1 MAILNTGKTFGGTET
16 VTSAKLAQM
25 VNSAAFRNFSDA
37 TVAYTGST
45 GTCLQGGGLE
55 VTTAGQLQIANTGVN
70 TAEIADDAITAA
82 KIADDAVGAAA
93 IANNAINS
101 ANMITGEIIN
111 TGNIVGDA
119 VTQAK
124 IADDAVGADQLA
136 SNSVVTA
143 SIVDLNVNAAKIAN
157 ATITDG
163 KIVDDTITSSK
174 LSFVEDSVA
183 VTAGKILVA
192 DGSTYD
198 AESMSGDAT
207 IAAGGALTIANDA
220 VTAAKTSFLGTVD
233 VAANSTARI
242 LSKQSDGEYDGVT
255 PSGDVTMSQ
264 AGAFTISPAITLSGS
279 APSITLDDTG
289 NSGTSPTISSDNNDG
304 DLLITAGKA
313 NAEVEI
319 KTGNGSGTGTTRLQA
334 GELVAKNNAGSADE
348 GIKVTGSIYATV
360 DIVADGDVVADLDSD
375 ERLKNNI
382 TPIKDPLEKVNE
394 LSGNTFSWNEKS
406 HKDGDDVGVIAQEV
420 QRLFPSAV
428 RVKDNGFLKVDYV
441 RLIPVLIESIKVLSQ
456 KVQDLEDGN
465 TN

>member
-55 VTTAGQLQIANTGVN
+55 VTTAGQLHIADTGVN

-220 VTAAKTSFLGTVD
+220 VTTAKIL
-233 VAANSTARI
+233 NSNVTTAKI
-242 LSKQSDGEYDGVT
+242 ADSKQSDGEYDGVT

>member
-55 VTTAGQLQIANTGVN
+55 VTTAGQLHIADTGVN

-264 AGAFTISPAITLSGS
+264 AGAFAIGSGAVELSNLAAAVLTSIYPVGSVYTNATVATNPGTLMGFGTWVAFGEGKVPVGKAS
-279 APSITLDDTG
+279 
-289 NSGTSPTISSDNNDG
+289 SGTFG
-304 DLLITAGKA
+304 TAG
-313 NAEVEI
+313 NTGGAETVTLTEAQI
-319 KTGNGSGTGTTRLQA
+319 PNINGRIGIDSFITTTGDFDNSTGTASKFIDNTGA
-334 GELVAKNNAGSADE
+334 DGPAGSTNQATLNF
-348 GIKVTGSIYATV
+348 GGGGSHTNLQPYVVVYMWRRTG
-360 DIVADGDVVADLDSD
+360 
-375 ERLKNNI
+375 
-382 TPIKDPLEKVNE
+382 
-394 LSGNTFSWNEKS
+394 
-406 HKDGDDVGVIAQEV
+406 
-420 QRLFPSAV
+420 
-428 RVKDNGFLKVDYV
+428 
-441 RLIPVLIESIKVLSQ
+441 
-456 KVQDLEDGN
+456 
-465 TN
+465 